1 MTEPQR
7 LTFRGGWLMAFVP
20 VVIFLFFC
28 VLFFVVLKAFD
39 LTALAMGGFV
49 ALLIGAVLARDYRRY
64 WDSAMR
70 GISSPTAV
78 TIVVIL
84 FVIGMLAELIKATN
98 VSGGFVWLADS
109 LGLSGAAFT
118 FFAFLA
124 VCLVAG
130 ATGSSIGTMFTAF
143 PIFYPAGVL
152 LGASPGLLAG
162 AIVSGAIFGDNLA
175 PISDTTIISAS
186 TQRFRRRD
194 GVADI
199 AGVVTSRARYALLAA
214 AISAVAYL
222 ALGGIGGGSG
232 SGADALL
239 QDSKNALGLVMLIP
253 VAIMLIVAFT
263 TRNIFLA
270 ATTGIVLCT
279 ITALWSGLLT
289 PDGIVGVT
297 DGTPTG
303 FLVTGVGNILPTVAL
318 VIAVFGIMGVL
329 TDAGVLEHV
338 VDGLTR
344 SRLTNTPR
352 GAEAA
357 IGLGVSATT
366 LLFGGVN
373 SAAMVTFGPVADE
386 IGARVNL
393 HPYRR
398 ANVMDCFALGLAS
411 VVPFLSAYL
420 YIGVLL
426 TGGYD
431 GVQSLSV
438 QSIFVGTFYP
448 LVLTLVLIGAVV
460 TGWGRRYEGPG
471 GAVTAEPVDAEGRR
485 PESAGGAPDLADGT
499 RPRS

>member
-7 LTFRGGWLMAFVP
+7 LTFRGGWWMAFVP
-20 VVIFLFFC
+20 VAIFLFFC

-49 ALLIGAVLARDYRRY
+49 ALLVGAVLARDYRKY

-70 GISSPTAV
+70 GIGSPTAV
-78 TIVVIL
+78 TIIVIL
-84 FVIGMLAELIKATN
+84 FVIGMLAQLIKDTN

-109 LGLSGAAFT
+109 LGLSGAVFT
-118 FFAFLA
+118 FFTFLT

-152 LGASPGLLAG
+152 LGASPSLLAG
-162 AIVSGAIFGDNLA
+162 AILSGAIFGDNLA

-186 TQRFRRRD
+186 TQRFRRRA

-199 AGVVTSRARYALLAA
+199 AGVVTSRSRYALLTAA
-214 AISAVAYL
+214 VSAVIYL
-222 ALGGIGGGSG
+222 VLGGVGGTTG
-232 SGADALL
+232 SGATALL

-253 VAIMLIVAFT
+253 VAIMLVVAFT

-270 ATTGIVLCT
+270 ATTGIVLGT
-279 ITALWSGLLT
+279 ITALWTGLLSL
-289 PDGIVGVT
+289 DGIVGVT
-297 DGTPTG
+297 DGAPSG
-303 FLVTGVGNILPTVAL
+303 YLVTGVTNIVPTVAL

-338 VDGLTR
+338 VDALTR
-344 SRLTNTPR
+344 SRMAHTPR
-352 GAEAA
+352 GAESA
-357 IGLGVSATT
+357 IGLGVSVTT

-386 IGARVNL
+386 LGARVNL

-420 YIGVLL
+420 YIAVLL

-431 GVQSLSV
+431 GVPALGVS
-438 QSIFVGTFYP
+438 SIFVGTFYP
-448 LVLTLVLIGAVV
+448 LVLTAVLIGAVL

-471 GAVTAEPVDAEGRR
+471 GAVARTPAAPDDAEPLGHAG
-485 PESAGGAPDLADGT
+485 ESDLADDIN
-499 RPRS
+499 PRF